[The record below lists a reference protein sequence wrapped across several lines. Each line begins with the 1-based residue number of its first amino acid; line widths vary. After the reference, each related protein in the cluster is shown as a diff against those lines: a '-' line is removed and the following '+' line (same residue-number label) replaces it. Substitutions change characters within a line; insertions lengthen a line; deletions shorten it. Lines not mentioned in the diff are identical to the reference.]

1 MASFNK
7 VILIGNLTR
16 DVELKYLPKGTPVC
30 NLSMAVNRRWKT
42 EAGEEKEDV
51 YFAECKAFGKQA
63 ETLAQY
69 VKKGHPLLVEGRLT
83 REEWDDKK
91 TGDKRST
98 TRIMIE
104 TFQFLKG
111 RDEGEA
117 PTSRRADEGDA
128 PTPRRAIAPAVAAP
142 KLDLDEDDVPF

>member
-16 DVELKYLPKGTPVC
+16 DVELKYLPKGTAVC
-30 NLSMAVNRRWKT
+30 NLSLAVNRRWKT

-63 ETLAQY
+63 ETIAQY
-69 VKKGHPLLVEGRLT
+69 VKKGHPLMVEGRLT

-117 PTSRRADEGDA
+117 PA
-128 PTPRRAIAPAVAAP
+128 PRRETAPATAAP
-142 KLDLDEDDVPF
+142 KPDLDADDLPF

>member
-16 DVELKYLPKGTPVC
+16 DIELKHLPKGTAVC
-30 NLSMAVNRRWKT
+30 NLSLAVNRRWKT
-42 EAGEEKEDV
+42 ESGEEKEDV

-63 ETLAQY
+63 ETIAQY
-69 VKKGHPLLVEGRLT
+69 VKKGHPLMVEGRLT

-91 TGDKRST
+91 TGEKRST

-111 RDEGEA
+111 RDEGAA
-117 PTSRRADEGDA
+117 PASRRE
-128 PTPRRAIAPAVAAP
+128 TAPAAAAP
-142 KLDLDEDDVPF
+142 KPDLDADDLPF

>member
-7 VILIGNLTR
+7 VILVGNLTR
-16 DVELKYLPKGTPVC
+16 DIELKYLPKGTAVC
-30 NLSMAVNRRWKT
+30 NLSLAVNRRWKT

-63 ETLAQY
+63 ETIAQY
-69 VKKGHPLLVEGRLT
+69 VKKGHPMMVEGRLT

-91 TGDKRST
+91 TGEKRST

-111 RDEGEA
+111 RDEGAA
-117 PTSRRADEGDA
+117 PA
-128 PTPRRAIAPAVAAP
+128 PRRESAPATAAP
-142 KLDLDEDDVPF
+142 KPDLDPGDDPPF

>member
-7 VILIGNLTR
+7 VILVGNLTR
-16 DVELKYLPKGTPVC
+16 DIELKYLPKGTAVC
-30 NLSMAVNRRWKT
+30 NLSLAVNRRWKT

-63 ETLAQY
+63 ETIAQY
-69 VKKGHPLLVEGRLT
+69 VKKGHPMMVEGRLT

-91 TGDKRST
+91 TGEKRST

-111 RDEGEA
+111 RDEGTA
-117 PTSRRADEGDA
+117 PA
-128 PTPRRAIAPAVAAP
+128 PRRESTPAAAAP
-142 KLDLDEDDVPF
+142 KPDLDPEDDLPF

>member
-69 VKKGHPLLVEGRLT
+69 VRKGHPLLVEGRLT

-111 RDEGEA
+111 RDEG
-117 PTSRRADEGDA
+117 DA
-128 PTPRRAIAPAVAAP
+128 PAPRRETASAPAAPAPAAPAPAAP
-142 KLDLDEDDVPF
+142 KPDLDEDDVPF

>member
-63 ETLAQY
+63 ETIAQY
-69 VKKGHPLLVEGRLT
+69 VRKGHPLMVEGRLT

-117 PTSRRADEGDA
+117 PT
-128 PTPRRAIAPAVAAP
+128 PRRAIAPAVAAP

>member
-16 DVELKYLPKGTPVC
+16 DPEVKSLPKGTAVC
-30 NLSMAVNRRWKT
+30 NISMAVNRRWKND
-42 EAGEEKEDV
+42 AGEEKEEV
-51 YFAECKAFGKQA
+51 YFADCKAFGRQA
-63 ETLAQY
+63 ETIGQY
-69 VKKGHPLLVEGRLT
+69 VKKGHPLMVEGRLT

-91 TGDKRST
+91 TGEKKSA

-111 RDEGEA
+111 RDEGAA
-117 PTSRRADEGDA
+117 PA
-128 PTPRRAIAPAVAAP
+128 PRRESAPAPAP
-142 KLDLDEDDVPF
+142 KPDLDADDLPF

>member
-16 DVELKYLPKGTPVC
+16 DVELKHLPKGTAVC
-30 NLSMAVNRRWKT
+30 NLSLAVNRRWKT

-63 ETLAQY
+63 ETIAQY
-69 VKKGHPLLVEGRLT
+69 VRKGHPLLVEGRLT

-104 TFQFLKG
+104 TFQFLKE
-111 RDEGEA
+111 RSEGAAPAPRAQA
-117 PTSRRADEGDA
+117 PT
-128 PTPRRAIAPAVAAP
+128 AP
-142 KLDLDEDDVPF
+142 KPDLDADDLPF

>member
-16 DVELKYLPKGTPVC
+16 DIELKYLPKGTAVC
-30 NLSMAVNRRWKT
+30 NLSLAVNRRWKN

-63 ETLAQY
+63 ETIAQY
-69 VKKGHPLLVEGRLT
+69 VKKGHPLMVEGRLT

-91 TGDKRST
+91 TGEKRST

-111 RDEGEA
+111 RDEGA
-117 PTSRRADEGDA
+117 
-128 PTPRRAIAPAVAAP
+128 APALRREAASAPAP
-142 KLDLDEDDVPF
+142 KPDLDADDLPF

>member
-16 DVELKYLPKGTPVC
+16 DIELKYLPKGAAVC
-30 NLSMAVNRRWKT
+30 NLSLAVNRRWKN

-63 ETLAQY
+63 ETIAQY
-69 VKKGHPLLVEGRLT
+69 VKKGHPLMVEGRLT

-91 TGDKRST
+91 TGEKRST

-111 RDEGEA
+111 RDEGAA
-117 PTSRRADEGDA
+117 PA
-128 PTPRRAIAPAVAAP
+128 PRREPAPAPAP
-142 KLDLDEDDVPF
+142 KPDLDADDLPF

>member
-30 NLSMAVNRRWKT
+30 NVSMAMNRRWKT
-42 EAGEEKEDV
+42 KEGEEKEDV

-63 ETLAQY
+63 ETIAQY
-69 VKKGHPLLVEGRLT
+69 VKKGHPLMVEGCLT

-91 TGDKRST
+91 TGEKRST
-98 TRIMIE
+98 TRILIE
-104 TFQFLKG
+104 NFQFLKG
-111 RDEGEA
+111 REEGAA
-117 PTSRRADEGDA
+117 PS
-128 PTPRRAIAPAVAAP
+128 PRRETAPAAAAP
-142 KLDLDEDDVPF
+142 KPDLDEDDVPF

>member
-16 DVELKYLPKGTPVC
+16 DIELKYLPKGTAVC
-30 NLSMAVNRRWKT
+30 NLSLAVNRRWKN
-42 EAGEEKEDV
+42 EVGEEKEDV

-63 ETLAQY
+63 ETIAQY
-69 VKKGHPLLVEGRLT
+69 VKKGHPLMVEGRLT

-91 TGDKRST
+91 TGEKRST

-111 RDEGEA
+111 RDEGAA
-117 PTSRRADEGDA
+117 PA
-128 PTPRRAIAPAVAAP
+128 PRRESAPAPAP
-142 KLDLDEDDVPF
+142 KPDLDADDLPF

>member
-16 DVELKYLPKGTPVC
+16 DVELKHLPKGTAVC
-30 NLSMAVNRRWKT
+30 NLSLAVNRRWKT

-69 VKKGHPLLVEGRLT
+69 VRKGNPLMIEGRLT

-111 RDEGEA
+111 RDEG
-117 PTSRRADEGDA
+117 DA
-128 PTPRRAIAPAVAAP
+128 PAPRAQAPAAP
-142 KLDLDEDDVPF
+142 KPDLDADDLPF

>member
-16 DVELKYLPKGTPVC
+16 DIELKYLPKGTAVC
-30 NLSMAVNRRWKT
+30 NLSLAVNRRWKN

-63 ETLAQY
+63 ETIAQY
-69 VKKGHPLLVEGRLT
+69 VKKGHPLMVEGRLT

-91 TGDKRST
+91 TGEKRST

-111 RDEGEA
+111 RDEGAA
-117 PTSRRADEGDA
+117 PA
-128 PTPRRAIAPAVAAP
+128 PRREAAPAPAP
-142 KLDLDEDDVPF
+142 KPDLDADDLPF

>member
-7 VILIGNLTR
+7 GILIGNLTR
-16 DVELKYLPKGTPVC
+16 DVELKYLPKGTAVC
-30 NLSMAVNRRWKT
+30 NLSLAVNRRWKT

-69 VKKGHPLLVEGRLT
+69 VRKGNPLMIEGRLT

-104 TFQFLKG
+104 TFQFLKE
-111 RDEGEA
+111 RSEGAAPAPRQEAA
-117 PTSRRADEGDA
+117 PT
-128 PTPRRAIAPAVAAP
+128 AP
-142 KLDLDEDDVPF
+142 KPDLDADDLPF

>member
-7 VILIGNLTR
+7 VVLIGNLTR

-111 RDEGEA
+111 RDE
-117 PTSRRADEGDA
+117 SDA
-128 PTPRRAIAPAVAAP
+128 PAPRREAAPAAAALKP
-142 KLDLDEDDVPF
+142 DLDADDPPF

>member
-7 VILIGNLTR
+7 VILVGNLTR
-16 DVELKYLPKGTPVC
+16 DIELKYLPKGTAVC
-30 NLSMAVNRRWKT
+30 NLSLAVNRRWKT

-63 ETLAQY
+63 ETIAQY
-69 VKKGHPLLVEGRLT
+69 VKKGHPMMVEGRLT

-91 TGDKRST
+91 TGEKRST

-111 RDEGEA
+111 RDEGAA
-117 PTSRRADEGDA
+117 PA
-128 PTPRRAIAPAVAAP
+128 PRREPAPAAAAP
-142 KLDLDEDDVPF
+142 KPDLDPGDDLPF

>member
-16 DVELKYLPKGTPVC
+16 DVELKHLPKGTAVC
-30 NLSMAVNRRWKT
+30 NLSLAVNRRWKN

-69 VKKGHPLLVEGRLT
+69 VRKGNPLMIEGRLT

-104 TFQFLKG
+104 TFQFLKE
-111 RDEGEA
+111 RSEGAAPAPRQEFA
-117 PTSRRADEGDA
+117 PT
-128 PTPRRAIAPAVAAP
+128 AP
-142 KLDLDEDDVPF
+142 KPDLDADDLPF

>member
-7 VILIGNLTR
+7 VILVGNLTR
-16 DVELKYLPKGTPVC
+16 DIELKYLPKGTAVC
-30 NLSMAVNRRWKT
+30 NLSLAVNRRWKT

-63 ETLAQY
+63 ETIAQY
-69 VKKGHPLLVEGRLT
+69 VKKGHPMMVEGRLT

-91 TGDKRST
+91 TGEKRST

-111 RDEGEA
+111 RDEGAA
-117 PTSRRADEGDA
+117 PA
-128 PTPRRAIAPAVAAP
+128 PRREPAPAAAAP
-142 KLDLDEDDVPF
+142 KPDLDQDDDVPF

>member
-16 DVELKYLPKGTPVC
+16 DVELKHLPKGTAVC
-30 NLSMAVNRRWKT
+30 NLSLAVNRRWKN

-69 VKKGHPLLVEGRLT
+69 VRKGNPLMIEGRLT

-104 TFQFLKG
+104 TFQFLKE
-111 RDEGEA
+111 RSEGAAPAPRQESA
-117 PTSRRADEGDA
+117 PTALK
-128 PTPRRAIAPAVAAP
+128 P
-142 KLDLDEDDVPF
+142 DLDADDLPF

>member
-16 DVELKYLPKGTPVC
+16 DIELKYLPKGTAVC
-30 NLSMAVNRRWKT
+30 NLSLAVNRRWKT

-63 ETLAQY
+63 ETIAQY
-69 VKKGHPLLVEGRLT
+69 VKKGHPLMVEGRLT

-91 TGDKRST
+91 TGEKRST

-111 RDEGEA
+111 RDEGA
-117 PTSRRADEGDA
+117 ASA
-128 PTPRRAIAPAVAAP
+128 PRRETAPAAAAP
-142 KLDLDEDDVPF
+142 KPDLDADDLPF

>member
-16 DVELKYLPKGTPVC
+16 DVELKYLPKGTAVC

-63 ETLAQY
+63 ETIAQY
-69 VKKGHPLLVEGRLT
+69 VKKGHPLMVEGRLT

-111 RDEGEA
+111 RDEGAAPAPRQSTA
-117 PTSRRADEGDA
+117 PT
-128 PTPRRAIAPAVAAP
+128 AP
-142 KLDLDEDDVPF
+142 KPDLDDDDLPF

>member
-16 DVELKYLPKGTPVC
+16 DPEVKSLPKGTAVC
-30 NLSMAVNRRWKT
+30 NISMAVNRRWKN
-42 EAGEEKEDV
+42 EAGEEKEEV
-51 YFAECKAFGKQA
+51 YFADCKAFGRQA
-63 ETLAQY
+63 ETIGQY
-69 VKKGHPLLVEGRLT
+69 VKKGHPLMVEGRLT

-91 TGDKRST
+91 TGEKKSA

-111 RDEGEA
+111 RDEGAA
-117 PTSRRADEGDA
+117 PA
-128 PTPRRAIAPAVAAP
+128 PRREAAPAPAP
-142 KLDLDEDDVPF
+142 KPDLDADDPPF

>member
-16 DVELKYLPKGTPVC
+16 DVELKHLPKGTAVC
-30 NLSMAVNRRWKT
+30 NLSLAVNRRWKN

-69 VKKGHPLLVEGRLT
+69 VRKGNPLMIEGRLT

-104 TFQFLKG
+104 TFQFLKE
-111 RDEGEA
+111 RSEGTAPAPRQEAA
-117 PTSRRADEGDA
+117 PT
-128 PTPRRAIAPAVAAP
+128 AP
-142 KLDLDEDDVPF
+142 KPDLDADDLPF

>member
-16 DVELKYLPKGTPVC
+16 DVELKHLPKGTAVC
-30 NLSMAVNRRWKT
+30 NLSLAVNRRWKN

-63 ETLAQY
+63 ETIAQY
-69 VKKGHPLLVEGRLT
+69 VRKGHPLLVEGRLT

-111 RDEGEA
+111 RDEGA
-117 PTSRRADEGDA
+117 
-128 PTPRRAIAPAVAAP
+128 APAPRAQAPAAP
-142 KLDLDEDDVPF
+142 KPDLDADDLPF

>member
-16 DVELKYLPKGTPVC
+16 DVELKYLPKGTAVC

-104 TFQFLKG
+104 TFQFLKE
-111 RDEGEA
+111 RDEGA
-117 PTSRRADEGDA
+117 A
-128 PTPRRAIAPAVAAP
+128 PTPRRDTKPTTTAP
-142 KLDLDEDDVPF
+142 KPDLDADDLPF

>member
-16 DVELKYLPKGTPVC
+16 DIELKYLPKGTAVC
-30 NLSMAVNRRWKT
+30 NLSLAVNRRWKN
-42 EAGEEKEDV
+42 EAGEEKEEV
-51 YFAECKAFGKQA
+51 YFADCKAFGRQA
-63 ETLAQY
+63 ETIGQY
-69 VKKGHPLLVEGRLT
+69 VKKGHPLMVEGRLT

-91 TGDKRST
+91 TGEKKSA

-111 RDEGEA
+111 RDEGAA
-117 PTSRRADEGDA
+117 PA
-128 PTPRRAIAPAVAAP
+128 PRREAAPAPRSESAPAGAP
-142 KLDLDEDDVPF
+142 KPDLDEDDVPF

>member
-7 VILIGNLTR
+7 VILVGNLTR
-16 DVELKYLPKGTPVC
+16 DIELKYLPKGTAVC
-30 NLSMAVNRRWKT
+30 NLSLAVNRRWKT

-63 ETLAQY
+63 ETIAQY
-69 VKKGHPLLVEGRLT
+69 VKKGHPMMVEGRLT

-91 TGDKRST
+91 TGEKRST

-111 RDEGEA
+111 RDEGAA
-117 PTSRRADEGDA
+117 PA
-128 PTPRRAIAPAVAAP
+128 PRREPAPAAAAP
-142 KLDLDEDDVPF
+142 KPDLDPEDDLPF

>member
-16 DVELKYLPKGTPVC
+16 DVELKHLPKGTAVC
-30 NLSMAVNRRWKT
+30 NLSLAVNRRWKN

-69 VKKGHPLLVEGRLT
+69 VRKGNPLMIEGRLT

-104 TFQFLKG
+104 TFQFLKE
-111 RDEGEA
+111 RSEGAAPAPRQEAA
-117 PTSRRADEGDA
+117 PT
-128 PTPRRAIAPAVAAP
+128 AP
-142 KLDLDEDDVPF
+142 KPDLDADDLPF